1 MDNSPIIICAQ
12 ISWQK
17 RIYCELFWM
26 NYERTHWSAWGNL
39 CPLEASPLNR
49 LCLGCLIFLTN
60 LTNLI
65 LKYYYIS
72 LKRHAA
78 VLCLSLL
85 TKLCLAV
92 WVRLSSATMLMFLK
106 LIIQHFPFFIISFCI
121 IPIDSSYASH
131 LRENVS
137 NENKVLKHE
146 SEILY
151 FYYFFLIRAVSWTLL
166 IELLGLPKLGFI

>member
-1 MDNSPIIICAQ
+1 MCAQ

-60 LTNLI
+60 LSSDFKVL
-65 LKYYYIS
+65 LYIIKKTCCSS
-72 LKRHAA
+72 LSFSFDKIVSCCVSTIIISNHAD
-78 VLCLSLL
+78 
-85 TKLCLAV
+85 
-92 WVRLSSATMLMFLK
+92 MFLK